1 MIYGNCRSIELVNR
15 IEHRMFHILVI
26 FFCTGMADV
35 SLRSNYLWACLSFLN
50 DQ

>member
-26 FFCTGMADV
+26 FFALEWQMYHYVLTIYGLA
-35 SLRSNYLWACLSFLN
+35 YPF
-50 DQ
+50 